1 MLPKQTK
8 SWFKTRLFFSWL
20 NRFQAWFGSISLNRG
35 AVPVSVPVVIDTYM
49 DMFVEVSYDG
59 FDNGYCLKVFRPLGF
74 VSGLGDGI
82 QGNVGVWGLSG
93 AA

>member
-1 MLPKQTK
+1 
-8 SWFKTRLFFSWL
+8 
-20 NRFQAWFGSISLNRG
+20 
-35 AVPVSVPVVIDTYM
+35 M

-82 QGNVGVWGLSG
+82 QGNVGVWG
-93 AA
+93 